1 MSEFFESEAV
11 WLNLTNAALG
21 IVTLACLI
29 LVVRSVFQELTARA
43 RKAVQVPVEH
53 DDHAFDIES
62 LGITMADGGERI
74 SEKSVAR
81 SIKKGTDADLPNIIR
96 SEN

>member
-11 WLNLTNAALG
+11 WLNITNAALG

-29 LVVRSVFQELTARA
+29 LVGRAVFQELVARA
-43 RKAVQVPVEH
+43 RKAVHIPVEQ

-62 LGITMADGGERI
+62 LGITMADGGEPI
-74 SEKSVAR
+74 NENAIAR
-81 SIKKGTDADLPNIIR
+81 SIEGVEPDTPNIIR
-96 SEN
+96 SDN